1 MFFAVPHQL
10 SIFIHEVV
18 ILMILSVFLS
28 HLVGDYIL
36 QWDKLAYWKSQKVS
50 GIVVHCLVVALTTFA
65 FILPFQPY
73 WWEGALLISVI
84 HFFIDL
90 VQLPITKRPNHSGT
104 FAVIRFLLD
113 QAAHILTM
121 MAVLVWG
128 GYIDFATP
136 VASLMSEIQQY
147 PMMVY
152 LIAYAGLAM
161 PAWVILE
168 IVIAGL
174 VTGDPPNFSRATNK
188 YTSSLER
195 WLIMTC
201 VLLGQFLLVPVVAAP
216 RFFLERG
223 LITTE
228 AEPYGLHLY
237 LAKLLASVGSAVA
250 FGLLLRLL
258 II

>member
-1 MFFAVPHQL
+1 
-10 SIFIHEVV
+10 
-18 ILMILSVFLS
+18 MILSILLS

-36 QWDKLAYWKSQKVS
+36 QWDKLAYWKSHKLS
-50 GIVVHCLVVALTTFA
+50 GVLAHCLVVSLTTFA
-65 FILPFQPY
+65 FVLPFQPY

-84 HFFIDL
+84 HLFIDV
-90 VQLPITKRPNHSGT
+90 VQLPITQRPNSSGI
-104 FAVIRFLLD
+104 FAVTRFLLD
-113 QAAHILTM
+113 QAAHFLTM
-121 MAVLVWG
+121 AAVLVWG
-128 GYIDFATP
+128 GYIDLLAP
-136 VASLMSEIQQY
+136 VASVMSEIQQY

-161 PAWVILE
+161 PVWVILE

-201 VLLGQFLLVPVVAAP
+201 VLLGQFLLVPIVAAP
-216 RFFLERG
+216 RFFLERAF
-223 LITTE
+223 IVTE
-228 AEPYGLHLY
+228 SETHGLHLY

-258 II
+258 IT